1 MRNTIRIVSPV
12 LAWAMAATAAHAAP
26 PEAALVERDAAGN
39 MVVSWTDPNPV
50 DIYVSGAPGQAPARE
65 TLVSR
70 HDRDGRETVAGAG
83 PERRVFL
90 LRDTKSGD
98 VTRVAERILP
108 LAHGSNFRDLG
119 GYPAANGKHVRW
131 GLIYRSGATPLL
143 DGGDIAQVK
152 ALGLAA
158 MVDLRSSEERVLAPT
173 RLTGIRYLAIDYP
186 MMTMMGGAMP
196 ATTGEMPVLYRRMPA
211 FLTPHLRIVFDE
223 LLAAKG
229 PVMFHCSA
237 GQDRTGVTAAIILS
251 ALGVPRERIIADY
264 HLSTTYRRPENEMPP
279 LPPELAATSPVARMF
294 VGNQS
299 APNGRRPMPLKTA
312 DGTAFLEGALD
323 EIDTRWG
330 SVGGFLKAELG
341 LTEQDIRRLRATLT
355 E

>member
-1 MRNTIRIVSPV
+1 MRRSFRIVSPV
-12 LAWAMAATAAHAAP
+12 LAGAIAATAHAAP
-26 PEAALVERDAAGN
+26 PEAALVERDTAGN
-39 MVVSWTDPNPV
+39 VVVTWRAANPV
-50 DIYVSGAPGQAPARE
+50 DVYVSAGPGPAPTRE

-70 HDRDGRETVAGAG
+70 HDRDGRETVAAAG
-83 PERRVFL
+83 TERRIFL
-90 LRDTKSGD
+90 LRDARSGE
-98 VTRVAERILP
+98 VTRVAERVLP
-108 LAHGSNFRDLG
+108 LEHGSNFRDLG

-143 DGGDIAQVK
+143 GEGDVARVK

-186 MMTMMGGAMP
+186 MMTMMGSDLP

-223 LLAAKG
+223 LLAGKG

-237 GQDRTGVTAAIILS
+237 GQDRTGVTAAIILA
-251 ALGVPRERIIADY
+251 ALGVPRDRIIADY

-279 LPPELAATSPVARMF
+279 LAPELAATNPVARMF
-294 VGNQS
+294 AGHQS
-299 APNGRRPMPLKTA
+299 APHARRPMPLRTA

-330 SVGGFLKAELG
+330 SVDGFLKAELG
-341 LTEQDIRRLRATLT
+341 LTGQDIRRLRATLT